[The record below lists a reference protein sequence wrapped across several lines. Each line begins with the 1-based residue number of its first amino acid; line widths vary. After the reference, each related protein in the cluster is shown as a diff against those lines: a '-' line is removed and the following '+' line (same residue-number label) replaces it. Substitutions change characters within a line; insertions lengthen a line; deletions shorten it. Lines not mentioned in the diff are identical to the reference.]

1 MRTLIFHVDGQRI
14 SRDERCDFENIARGT
29 DNYLCLS
36 FVFDSGWI
44 GKNKVISLRDVDGVE
59 HNYRLVQNK
68 CVVEGAVTFGS
79 VFSFVVYGYDGK
91 KKETVSTERQYIHQV

>member
-1 MRTLIFHVDGQRI
+1 MRTLLFHVNEQKI
-14 SRDERCDFENIARGT
+14 SRDERCDFQNIARGT

-68 CVVEGAVTFGS
+68 CTVEGVVTFGS
-79 VFSFVVYGYDGK
+79 IFSFVIYGYNSNTGEK
-91 KKETVSTERQYIHQV
+91 VSTERHYIQQV